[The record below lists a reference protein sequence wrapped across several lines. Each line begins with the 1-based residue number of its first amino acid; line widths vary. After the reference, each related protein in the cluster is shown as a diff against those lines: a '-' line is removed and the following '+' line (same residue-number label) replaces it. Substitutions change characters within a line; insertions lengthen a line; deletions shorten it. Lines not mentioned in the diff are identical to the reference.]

1 MPPEFETLL
10 PEGKQIDQDY
20 LTKSSG
26 RHRDASQRS
35 PVARHGGLKAARRAH
50 YTTAWDVPNAK

>member
-26 RHRDASQRS
+26 RHGS
-35 PVARHGGLKAARRAH
+35 LKAARRAH